1 MMFFCFFF
9 NWAYSEESV
18 ALLYLSNLVKITRI
32 LTADEGLTVHEI
44 NVRCGTLQPDRTT
57 DEFSDIVLCR

>member
-1 MMFFCFFF
+1 MLPYCICQ
-9 NWAYSEESV
+9 
-18 ALLYLSNLVKITRI
+18 NLVKITRI